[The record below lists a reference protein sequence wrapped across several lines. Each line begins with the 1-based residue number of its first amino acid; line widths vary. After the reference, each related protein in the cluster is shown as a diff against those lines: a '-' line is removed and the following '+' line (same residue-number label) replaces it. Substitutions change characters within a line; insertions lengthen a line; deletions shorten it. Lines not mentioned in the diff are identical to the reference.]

1 MEVTSAIVPF
11 SRTSTR
17 GLSHLQAWQNL
28 KRVSNCVRNTMN
40 FGSLL
45 KLVSLKK
52 TLKITIYFN
61 YFSDSLWLIGCQ
73 LLSHNILSVI
83 SLCVHIL
90 IFMFQLIF
98 SGMFPMHY
106 IYTCYQG
113 CALTFYVVDMPHP
126 LSQSLLIRPV
136 FLHHSNHLHG
146 SHLMEVFQSLSCN
159 AHHRLQYHHL

>member
-40 FGSLL
+40 FDSLL

-83 SLCVHIL
+83 KLCVHIL
-90 IFMFQLIF
+90 IFMFSHFFWNVSYALYLHLL
-98 SGMFPMHY
+98 SGLCTY
-106 IYTCYQG
+106 LLCCGY
-113 CALTFYVVDMPHP
+113 ASSSVSVSVD
-126 LSQSLLIRPV
+126 SSGI
-136 FLHHSNHLHG
+136 S
-146 SHLMEVFQSLSCN
+146 SS
-159 AHHRLQYHHL
+159 